1 MATNLLVGVA
11 IKPVDCWSTK
21 KYKRTTQ
28 QLCNLGFFCDDFSSI
43 KIRKEN
49 ESVHVRVLTREG
61 QIVRLGNHLGSIA
74 ASRDQAPL
82 GIFDGCRGARIM
94 GKRQK
99 RSCVRPDYR
108 IKSQNA
114 LGHKAALIGNRVQY
128 IGWQRL
134 GLLFVS

>member
-1 MATNLLVGVA
+1 M
-11 IKPVDCWSTK
+11 
-21 KYKRTTQ
+21 
-28 QLCNLGFFCDDFSSI
+28 
-43 KIRKEN
+43 
-49 ESVHVRVLTREG
+49 HVRVLTREG

-74 ASRDQAPL
+74 ASRDHAPL

-114 LGHKAALIGNRVQY
+114 LGHKAALIGNKGSIHWLATV
-128 IGWQRL
+128 RL
-134 GLLFVS
+134 TFCQLTSLL

>member
-1 MATNLLVGVA
+1 MATNFLVGVA

-21 KYKRTTQ
+21 KYKSTTQ

-82 GIFDGCRGARIM
+82 GIFDGSCGARIM
-94 GKRQK
+94 GKLQT
-99 RSCVRPDYR
+99 RSCLRPDYR

-114 LGHKAALIGNRVQY
+114 LGYEADGEMTEKGFTTLVGN
-128 IGWQRL
+128 
-134 GLLFVS
+134 F